1 MKVFDRRYEMMP
13 LPQLEQLQLERLQA
27 LIVRLKR
34 NVRRYRE
41 QLGDARVESLE
52 DLQRLPFTTSDDM
65 AQSFPY
71 GMFSLPLREVIRLHS
86 TLGPKG
92 TPLIIGHSQNDLTHW
107 GRLVARQF
115 VASGAT
121 PNDVIQICLG
131 GGSYRGGAGYVLGAQ
146 LIEASVIAEEPF
158 HIDYQLAMLQN
169 YRPTMLI
176 TTPADAQELARTMDE
191 RRMDPQSLH
200 LRTLLLSRPVR
211 EDERRQLEA
220 GLMVKVQSSF
230 GIEEVLNPG
239 LCVECD
245 AGNFHVNED
254 QFFVE
259 SVNRELVVTTLC
271 REAMPLLRY
280 RTGVACELSRAK
292 CPCGRTGI
300 LLAPGERLDGRLLVR
315 ETPLYQEQI
324 HELMM
329 KSPMAGQPFAIE
341 IHEWKIVVTVEIS
354 SKLFSDMIWGME
366 KMRSEIESSF
376 LFRLG
381 VNAEVRF
388 TAPGSISAPKT

>member
-1 MKVFDRRYEMMP
+1 MRVFDRRYEMMP
-13 LPQLEQLQLERLQA
+13 RPQMEQLQLERLQA
-27 LIVRLKR
+27 LLVRLKR

-41 QLGDARVESLE
+41 QIGDKQVESLDE
-52 DLQRLPFTTSDDM
+52 IARLPFTTLDDM
-65 AQSFPY
+65 AESFPY

-86 TLGPKG
+86 TLGPRG

-115 VASGAT
+115 VASGVT

-131 GGSYRGGAGYVLGAQ
+131 GGSYRGGAGYVLGAE

-176 TTPADAQELARTMDE
+176 TTPTDAKELARTIAE
-191 RRMDPQSLH
+191 RRLDPQSLH
-200 LRTLLLSRPVR
+200 LRTLLLSRPVNEESR
-211 EDERRQLEA
+211 GHLES

-239 LCVECD
+239 LCVECES
-245 AGNFHVNED
+245 GSFHVNED
-254 QFFVE
+254 QFLVE
-259 SVNRELVVTTLC
+259 TANRELVITTLC

-280 RTGVACELSRAK
+280 RTGVACTLNRAK

-300 LLAPGERLDGRLLVR
+300 LLSPGERMDGRLLVR

-324 HELMM
+324 HDVLAR
-329 KSPMAGQPFAIE
+329 SPLAGQPFSIE
-341 IHEWKIVVTVEIS
+341 IKEQRIIVEVEIS
-354 SKLFSDMIWGME
+354 SRLFTDMIWGME
-366 KMRSEIESSF
+366 KMRSEAESSF
-376 LFRLG
+376 LYRLG

-388 TAPGSISAPKT
+388 TAPGKVKNTPN